1 MSQFDF
7 NEIPQTNVPG
17 AYCEVDNSLANQGLS
32 GKPSVGLLIGQ
43 KLDGV
48 LQNDTVSGLITSPDQ
63 VIPLAGEG
71 SELHRMAKSW
81 FKNNKQSKLYIIA
94 PNQTEGTAAVYK
106 AVITATN
113 AKAGMLNLIIAGR
126 SINLTIAE
134 DMTTAEITT
143 ALISKINA
151 NAEIPVIAAAIED
164 KTNELTLTAKHKGE
178 NGNNIDFRLNYY
190 DGETTASG
198 VSVTITQQTQGAG
211 NVSLAD
217 TIAAIGDFYCT
228 AIATSYT
235 DSANI
240 KLLKAEL
247 KRRFGALV
255 NNESALY
262 MVFKGSLSGMLNKVE
277 GINNN
282 CISAL
287 MDYKSPNMP
296 EERAAAYAAVSAI
309 EYQKDPARQI
319 ATLELEGDLPAKEEL
334 SKEERNMLLEAGVA
348 TVKVNANG
356 NTAIEREATTY
367 RKNSLGAA
375 DRSYFDMT
383 TTQTVIYL
391 RYSWIQRI
399 QQKFQRYKLADD
411 DYEVQPGQK
420 VVTPMVLTAEIIS
433 LAEDWLAAGL
443 IEDISSFKTSIK
455 TLRDSK
461 DTERLNQLL
470 QPNIIN
476 NLRIVAGKLQYI
488 M

>member
-1 MSQFDF
+1 
-7 NEIPQTNVPG
+7 
-17 AYCEVDNSLANQGLS
+17 
-32 GKPSVGLLIGQ
+32 
-43 KLDGV
+43 
-48 LQNDTVSGLITSPDQ
+48 
-63 VIPLAGEG
+63 
-71 SELHRMAKSW
+71 
-81 FKNNKQSKLYIIA
+81 
-94 PNQTEGTAAVYK
+94 
-106 AVITATN
+106 
-113 AKAGMLNLIIAGR
+113 
-126 SINLTIAE
+126 
-134 DMTTAEITT
+134 MT
-143 ALISKINA
+143 
-151 NAEIPVIAAAIED
+151 
-164 KTNELTLTAKHKGE
+164 
-178 NGNNIDFRLNYY
+178 
-190 DGETTASG
+190 
-198 VSVTITQQTQGAG
+198 
-211 NVSLAD
+211 
-217 TIAAIGDFYCT
+217 
-228 AIATSYT
+228 
-235 DSANI
+235 
-240 KLLKAEL
+240 
-247 KRRFGALV
+247 
-255 NNESALY
+255 
-262 MVFKGSLSGMLNKVE
+262 FKGSLSEMLNKAE

-334 SKEERNMLLEAGVA
+334 SKEERNMLLETGVA

-443 IEDISSFKTSIK
+443 IEDISSFKTSIL

-488 M
+488 C